1 MGIGERQPSRAALR
15 INGLAAPFVLDGPMD
30 GNAFRAY
37 INPSISK
44 FFFGID
50 GVGRE

>member
-1 MGIGERQPSRAALR
+1 MRSVRRQPSSHQHSVLPH
-15 INGLAAPFVLDGPMD
+15 INAIEAKAIFVD
-30 GNAFRAY
+30 